1 MVPNLSLAGE
11 MARVVKVANDASE
24 NW

>member
-1 MVPNLSLAGE
+1 MVPNLSQAGE